1 VFPGLQG
8 GPLCHATA
16 AKAVCFAV
24 AATPAFAEYSR
35 AVLDNAKAL
44 AEGIQVGGEHVLTGG
59 TDTHLVLL
67 DLRGSELTGKQAEDR
82 LAEIG
87 ITANRNTVP
96 FDERPPTVASGVRF
110 GTPAATMRGL
120 DEADAREV
128 GAVVAAAV
136 QPQPEL
142 PPLAARIDAILERR
156 PLYPGLAR
164 GFPVCDVVA

>member
-1 VFPGLQG
+1 M
-8 GPLCHATA
+8 
-16 AKAVCFAV
+16 
-24 AATPAFAEYSR
+24 
-35 AVLDNAKAL
+35 
-44 AEGIQVGGEHVLTGG
+44 LTGG

-136 QPQPEL
+136 KPQPDL
-142 PPLAARIDAILERR
+142 PPLAARIGAILDRR
-156 PLYPGLAR
+156 PLYSGLAR
-164 GFPVCDVVA
+164 GFPVCDVVS